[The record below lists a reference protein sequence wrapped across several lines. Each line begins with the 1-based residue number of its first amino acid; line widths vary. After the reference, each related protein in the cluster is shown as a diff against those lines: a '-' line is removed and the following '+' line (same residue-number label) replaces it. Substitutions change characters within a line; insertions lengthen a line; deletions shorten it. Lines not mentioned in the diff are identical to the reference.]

1 MNLSMLI
8 AVSGTIAGIFRIHS
22 NRNNGLVAEDLSNN
36 KRLFIPQRGNSFTP
50 LESISIYTEDDTVS
64 LASVLQVMKDKLD
77 DLEVPSPKSTEEEM
91 RAYFEQVLPD
101 YDRDRVY
108 LSDIRKVLRWFTA
121 LDACGVID
129 ADPPA
134 AETTETEAVE
144 VAETAE

>member
-8 AVSGTIAGIFRIHS
+8 AVSGTISGIYRIHG

-50 LESISIYTEDDTVS
+50 LESISIYTEDETVA
-64 LASVLQVMKDKLD
+64 LATVFQAMKDKLEE
-77 DLEVPSPKSTEEEM
+77 LSVPSPKSTEAEM
-91 RAYFEQVLPD
+91 RAYFEQVLPE

-129 ADPPA
+129 AEPEA
-134 AETTETEAVE
+134 AENTE
-144 VAETAE
+144 AETAE